1 MRFSL
6 ISELYH
12 VTTKISCFYFSHI
25 GSIPAT
31 GRKGAGNNQNGV
43 AVGGQFVSNAGT
55 SPASGRSSTPTT
67 PMSAPNSLQFNHLIG
82 GAISPNL
89 VSGQSVQQQVLHQ
102 QQQLVKG
109 QQVMNQTPANAHVQQ
124 LTHQQQTA
132 QIPLNHNMLIGDY
145 VQGANNIVLQ
155 NYRQ

>member
-1 MRFSL
+1 
-6 ISELYH
+6 
-12 VTTKISCFYFSHI
+12 
-25 GSIPAT
+25 
-31 GRKGAGNNQNGV
+31 
-43 AVGGQFVSNAGT
+43 
-55 SPASGRSSTPTT
+55 
-67 PMSAPNSLQFNHLIG
+67 MSVPNSLQFNHLIG

-102 QQQLVKG
+102 QQQLAQG